1 LEGRE
6 ETTMG
11 NRTKKRVKLSEEMLR
26 ARAEAYEV
34 SEAHAKRQERARKFN
49 AEKNK
54 RIRKNRK
61 NEWTVVWQGGA
72 PQ

>member
-1 LEGRE
+1 
-6 ETTMG
+6 M
-11 NRTKKRVKLSEEMLR
+11 TKIKPRRKASVEMLR
-26 ARAEAYEV
+26 ERTEAYEV
-34 SEAHAKRQERARKFN
+34 SEAYANRQERARRFN

-54 RIRKNRK
+54 RIRENRK

>member
-1 LEGRE
+1 MARRKATRE
-6 ETTMG
+6 
-11 NRTKKRVKLSEEMLR
+11 LSEEMLR
-26 ARAEAYEV
+26 ERAEAEAFEV
-34 SEAHAKRQERARKFN
+34 SEAYAKTQERARKFN

>member
-1 LEGRE
+1 
-6 ETTMG
+6 M
-11 NRTKKRVKLSEEMLR
+11 TKIKPRRKASVEMLR
-26 ARAEAYEV
+26 ERTEVYEV
-34 SEAHAKRQERARKFN
+34 SEAYAKRQETYAKRQEKEEKFN
-49 AEKNK
+49 AAKDE

>member
-1 LEGRE
+1 
-6 ETTMG
+6 M
-11 NRTKKRVKLSEEMLR
+11 TKIKPRRKASVEMLR
-26 ARAEAYEV
+26 ERTEAYEV
-34 SEAHAKRQERARKFN
+34 SEAYAKQQERARRFN

-54 RIRKNRK
+54 RIRENRK

>member
-1 LEGRE
+1 
-6 ETTMG
+6 M
-11 NRTKKRVKLSEEMLR
+11 TKIKPRRKASVEMLR
-26 ARAEAYEV
+26 ERTEAYEV
-34 SEAHAKRQERARKFN
+34 SEAYAKRQERVRRFN

-61 NEWTVVWQGGA
+61 NEWTVVWQGGS

>member
-1 LEGRE
+1 LA
-6 ETTMG
+6 
-11 NRTKKRVKLSEEMLR
+11 KRKPSKPRRQMSEELLR

-34 SEAHAKRQERARKFN
+34 SEAYAKRQERARKFN

>member
-1 LEGRE
+1 
-6 ETTMG
+6 M
-11 NRTKKRVKLSEEMLR
+11 KKRMELSEELLR

-34 SEAHAKRQERARKFN
+34 SEAYAKSQESARKFN